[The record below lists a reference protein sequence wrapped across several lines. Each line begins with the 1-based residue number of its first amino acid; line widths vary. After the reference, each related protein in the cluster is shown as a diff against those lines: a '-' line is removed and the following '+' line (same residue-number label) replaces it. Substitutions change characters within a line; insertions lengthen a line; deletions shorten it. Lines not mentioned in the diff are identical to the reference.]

1 MVMNNDFVI
10 YRKMLDVTKWN
21 FGRVI
26 TFPKKQRFV
35 LGQQIEN
42 SCVNCLRLIIEA
54 NGSRTTS
61 TKLRKLDNL
70 DIELDVLRSF
80 LRLAHDL
87 DFIKDKA
94 LFYISKQIDEVGKM
108 RGGWVKGL
116 LPDNK
121 A

>member
-54 NGSRTTS
+54 NGSNAGVMY
-61 TKLRKLDNL
+61 LNL
-70 DIELDVLRSF
+70 NNSPANTNTNIGFRVASP
-80 LRLAHDL
+80 
-87 DFIKDKA
+87 
-94 LFYISKQIDEVGKM
+94 V
-108 RGGWVKGL
+108 
-116 LPDNK
+116 
-121 A
+121 